1 MSDPRKTPGN
11 GRTGIGNRGTEHPL
25 SPGVERIIRERNDLD
40 AEIEALKNEIVDLKQ
55 RIEDHQ
61 SIEASQNESEE
72 KFRTLI
78 QSTHDGIVV
87 NDDQGV
93 ILEWN
98 TGMEQV
104 FGIPAGE
111 AIGRTLFEIASRCI
125 PEERDVVEVEGWI
138 RSVIGEMDTAAVS
151 GRPYIELSVRRPDGG
166 YRVIEAR
173 NFRFTIRGRV
183 FYGAVIRDISERRQI
198 EETLIANEEELQ
210 NLIDSTTD
218 GIIITDQVGR
228 ITRWN
233 RGAELITG
241 LTARDVTGVP
251 AWEIQA
257 MNVTR
262 AWAGSDPLTHY
273 RTIWDRL
280 LRDGTDQLFDRLFD
294 GQIRTPEGAI
304 RYVQQRVF
312 RIPTRQ
318 GFRIGAIF
326 RDVTEQ
332 KHSEDAAH
340 ESEEK
345 YRTLVEMSPDG
356 IIIHR
361 KGTILYAN
369 PAIALMLRVA
379 GPEALVGR
387 DAFSL
392 IYPDYHAV
400 LRQRTNDDL
409 EGKITATTEFRVIRA
424 DGTVAVVEGR
434 GRRIR
439 YEGNLAI
446 LVVIR
451 DITDRKAAELQV
463 QEYAASLNQSVEDL
477 ELFANIATHDLQ
489 ETIRGIVTYSQLL
502 LHECREGEN
511 PRMEKHLRI
520 IENAGLRMNTLVS
533 DLREYSRVRS
543 HAQPLA
549 PCDLGASLS
558 HALHLLHLV
567 IEETGASITS
577 DELPV
582 VRADAAQ
589 MTRVFQNVLENA
601 IKFRRAGVVPN
612 IRISVTPREGMW
624 EFAVRDNGIGIPPA
638 YYQKIFILFERLHP
652 RDAYPGTGLGLAV
665 CKRIIGRHG
674 GRIWVESEM
683 GRGSTFFFTLP
694 EGPG

>member
-1 MSDPRKTPGN
+1 
-11 GRTGIGNRGTEHPL
+11 
-25 SPGVERIIRERNDLD
+25 
-40 AEIEALKNEIVDLKQ
+40 
-55 RIEDHQ
+55 
-61 SIEASQNESEE
+61 
-72 KFRTLI
+72 
-78 QSTHDGIVV
+78 
-87 NDDQGV
+87 
-93 ILEWN
+93 
-98 TGMEQV
+98 
-104 FGIPAGE
+104 
-111 AIGRTLFEIASRCI
+111 
-125 PEERDVVEVEGWI
+125 
-138 RSVIGEMDTAAVS
+138 
-151 GRPYIELSVRRPDGG
+151 
-166 YRVIEAR
+166 
-173 NFRFTIRGRV
+173 
-183 FYGAVIRDISERRQI
+183 
-198 EETLIANEEELQ
+198 
-210 NLIDSTTD
+210 
-218 GIIITDQVGR
+218 
-228 ITRWN
+228 
-233 RGAELITG
+233 
-241 LTARDVTGVP
+241 
-251 AWEIQA
+251 

-262 AWAGSDPLTHY
+262 AWAGPDPLTHY

-280 LRDGTDQLFDRLFD
+280 LRDGTDQLFDRLID
-294 GQIRTPEGAI
+294 GQIQTPEGAI

-318 GFRIGAIF
+318 GFRIGAII
-326 RDVTEQ
+326 RDITEQ
-332 KHSEDAAH
+332 KRSEDAAL

-369 PAIALMLRVA
+369 PALALMLRVA
-379 GPEALVGR
+379 SPEALVGR

-409 EGKITATTEFRVIRA
+409 EGKITAATEFRVIRA

-434 GRRIR
+434 VRRIQ
-439 YEGNLAI
+439 YDGNPAI

-543 HAQPLA
+543 HAQPMA
-549 PCDLGASLS
+549 PCDLGTSLS

-567 IEETGASITS
+567 IEETGTSISS

-582 VRADAAQ
+582 VRADATQ

-601 IKFRRAGVVPN
+601 IKFRRAGVVPD

-638 YYQKIFILFERLHP
+638 YYRKVFILFERLHP

>member
-1 MSDPRKTPGN
+1 MPDPHRIPGN
-11 GRTGIGNRGTEHPL
+11 ERTNRTAEHPA
-25 SPGVERIIRERNDLD
+25 SPGMGHTTREVPDLI

-55 RIEDHQ
+55 RVEDHQ
-61 SIEASQNESEE
+61 SIEALQNESEE

-125 PEERDVVEVEGWI
+125 PEERDAVEVEGWI
-138 RSVIGEMDTAAVS
+138 RSVIGEMDMASVS
-151 GRPYIELSVRRPDGG
+151 RKPYIELSVRRPDGG

-173 NFRFTIRGRV
+173 NFRFTVRGRV

-198 EETLIANEEELQ
+198 EETLVANEEELQ

-218 GIIITDQVGR
+218 GIIITDDKGR

-241 LTARDVTGVP
+241 LAARDVMGEP

-318 GFRIGAIF
+318 GFRIGAII
-326 RDVTEQ
+326 RDITEQ
-332 KHSEDAAH
+332 KRSEDAAH

-356 IIIHR
+356 IVIHR
-361 KGTILYAN
+361 NGTILYAN
-369 PAIALMLRVA
+369 PALALMLRVA
-379 GPEALVGR
+379 SPEALVGR
-387 DAFSL
+387 DAMDL
-392 IYPDYHAV
+392 IPPDYHAV

-409 EGKITATTEFRVIRA
+409 AGKITAATEFQVIRA
-424 DGTVAVVEGR
+424 DGTVAIVEGR
-434 GRRIR
+434 GRRIQ
-439 YEGNLAI
+439 YDGKPAI

-489 ETIRGIVTYSQLL
+489 ETIRGIVTHSQLL
-502 LHECREGEN
+502 LHECREGDN

-543 HAQPLA
+543 DAQPLA
-549 PCDLGASLS
+549 PCDLGTSLS

-567 IEETGASITS
+567 IEETGTSISS

-582 VRADAAQ
+582 VRADGTQ

-601 IKFRRAGVVPN
+601 IKFRRAGVVPD

-665 CKRIIGRHG
+665 CKRIIERHG
-674 GRIWVESEM
+674 GRIWVESEL

>member
-11 GRTGIGNRGTEHPL
+11 GRTGIGNRGPEHPV
-25 SPGVERIIRERNDLD
+25 SPGVERIIREHNDLD

-55 RIEDHQ
+55 RVEDHHP
-61 SIEASQNESEE
+61 IEASQNESEE

-87 NDDQGV
+87 NDDRGV

-111 AIGRTLFEIASRCI
+111 ALGRTLFEIASRCI
-125 PEERDVVEVEGWI
+125 PEERDAVEVEGWI

-151 GRPYIELSVRRPDGG
+151 RKPYIELSVRRPDGG

-198 EETLIANEEELQ
+198 EETLVANEEELQ

-218 GIIITDQVGR
+218 GIIITDQEGR

-233 RGAELITG
+233 RGAETITG
-241 LTARDVTGVP
+241 LAARDVTGVP

-257 MNVTR
+257 QNVTH
-262 AWAGSDPLTHY
+262 AGAGSDPLTHY

-312 RIPTRQ
+312 RISTRQ
-318 GFRIGAIF
+318 GFRIGAII
-326 RDVTEQ
+326 RDITER
-332 KHSEDAAH
+332 KRTEDAIQ

-345 YRTLVEMSPDG
+345 YRTLVEMSPDA

-361 KGTILYAN
+361 QGTILYAN
-369 PAIALMLRVA
+369 PAIVRLMRVA
-379 GPEALVGR
+379 NPEDLVGR
-387 DAFSL
+387 DAMDL
-392 IYPDYHAV
+392 IPPDYHAV
-400 LRQRTNDDL
+400 VHQRTNDDL
-409 EGKITATTEFRVIRA
+409 EGKITPATEFQVIRA
-424 DGTVAVVEGR
+424 DGTLAPVEGR
-434 GRRIR
+434 GRRIP
-439 YEGNLAI
+439 YNGNPAI

-463 QEYAASLNQSVEDL
+463 QEYAGSLKQSVEDL

-489 ETIRGIVTYSQLL
+489 ETIRGIVTYAQLL
-502 LHECREGEN
+502 LHQCREGES
-511 PRMEKHLRI
+511 PLTEKYVKI
-520 IENAGLRMNTLVS
+520 IENAGLRMNMLVS
-533 DLREYSRVRS
+533 DLREYSHVRS
-543 HAQPLA
+543 HAKPLV
-549 PCDLGASLS
+549 PVDLGTILS
-558 HALHLLHLV
+558 HARYNLQLV
-567 IEETGASITS
+567 ITETGASIGS

-582 VRADAAQ
+582 VLADATQ
-589 MTRVFQNVLENA
+589 MTQVFQNLLENA
-601 IKFRRAGVVPN
+601 IKFRRAGVVPD
-612 IRISVTPREGMW
+612 IHVSVASREGMW

-652 RDAYPGTGLGLAV
+652 RDAYPGTGLGLAI
-665 CKRIIGRHG
+665 CKRIIERHG

-683 GRGSTFFFTLP
+683 GRGSTFSFTLP
-694 EGPG
+694 AGPG

>member
-1 MSDPRKTPGN
+1 MSGPRKTPGN
-11 GRTGIGNRGTEHPL
+11 GRTEIGNRGPEHPV
-25 SPGVERIIRERNDLD
+25 SPDVERIIREHNDLE

-55 RIEDHQ
+55 RVEDHQ
-61 SIEASQNESEE
+61 SIEASQNEGEE

-87 NDDQGV
+87 NDDRGV

-125 PEERDVVEVEGWI
+125 PEERDAVEVEGWI

-151 GRPYIELSVRRPDGG
+151 RKPYIELSVRRPDGG

-183 FYGAVIRDISERRQI
+183 FFGAVIRDITERRQI
-198 EETLIANEEELQ
+198 EETLVANEEELQ
-210 NLIDSTTD
+210 NLIESTTD
-218 GIIITDQVGR
+218 GIIITDQEGR

-233 RGAELITG
+233 RGAETITG
-241 LTARDVTGVP
+241 LAARDVTGVP

-257 MNVTR
+257 QNVTH

-304 RYVQQRVF
+304 RYIQQRVF

-318 GFRIGAIF
+318 GFRIGAII
-326 RDVTEQ
+326 RDITEQ
-332 KHSEDAAH
+332 KRSEDAAR

-356 IIIHR
+356 IVIHR
-361 KGTILYAN
+361 EGTILYAN
-369 PAIALMLRVA
+369 PAIALILRVA
-379 GPEALVGR
+379 SPEALVGR

-392 IYPDYHAV
+392 IYADYHAV
-400 LRQRTNDDL
+400 LRQRTIDDL
-409 EGKITATTEFRVIRA
+409 EGKKTATTEFGVIRA

-439 YEGNLAI
+439 YDGNPAI

-451 DITDRKAAELQV
+451 DITERKAAELRV

-502 LHECREGEN
+502 LHECRDGEN

-533 DLREYSRVRS
+533 DLRKYSRVRS

-549 PCDLGASLS
+549 PCDLGTSLS

-567 IEETGASITS
+567 IEETGASISS

-582 VRADAAQ
+582 VRADATQ
-589 MTRVFQNVLENA
+589 MTWVFQNVLENA
-601 IKFRRAGVVPN
+601 IKFRRAGVVPD
-612 IRISVTPREGMW
+612 IRISGTPREGMW
-624 EFAVRDNGIGIPPA
+624 EFTVRDNGIGIPPA

-652 RDAYPGTGLGLAV
+652 RDAYPGTGLGLAI
-665 CKRIIGRHG
+665 CKRIIERHG

-683 GRGSTFFFTLP
+683 GRGSTFSFTLP
-694 EGPG
+694 AGPG